1 MVSVPL
7 SVMSLRIYF
16 QKIYIRLYLLIETD
30 EMPQRPKRI
39 IRTEYF
45 YSSDSESDES
55 WVGESESESES
66 EEEEDEEV
74 SDSEDGTDYES
85 ETEPESD
92 SEELDDPKPYFG
104 KGFRVY
110 FDSHG
115 DKKFF
120 MKAFGFCDA

>member
-16 QKIYIRLYLLIETD
+16 QKIYIRLYRLIETD